1 MTVRVEPRAALRP
14 AQPMST
20 EDRVGFDLQW
30 RTLEALYREEA
41 TGLARY
47 FARRVPAND
56 VWDLVH
62 ESFRRI
68 IGHSAER
75 PVAFV
80 MRTASHLVSEHW
92 RTARRRG
99 DADHVP
105 LDEAHDGGE
114 DPFACLVARDSLAR
128 IDTALNALSPKTRNI
143 FLLSRIEGKSYA
155 EIAEAY
161 GMSVMGVKK
170 QVAKAMLL
178 LRRRVGPL

>member
-1 MTVRVEPRAALRP
+1 MTGRADPLEPLGP
-14 AQPMST
+14 GDVMSS

-30 RTLEALYREEA
+30 RTLETLYREEA
-41 TGLARY
+41 PGLARY

-68 IGHSAER
+68 MGHPAER
-75 PVAFV
+75 PIAFIT
-80 MRTASHLVSEHW
+80 RTASHLVSEHW

-99 DADHVP
+99 TA
-105 LDEAHDGGE
+105 AHEPAVDDLSDGH
-114 DPFACLVARDSLAR
+114 DPFAGLAARESLAR
-128 IDTALNALSPKTRNI
+128 IDAALAALNPKTRNI

-155 EIAEAY
+155 EIADGY